1 MNIANLQSL
10 RDATDAILKNEVKHL
25 PLVSSVALKLLE
37 LTNDDLANF
46 ADLTHIIETEP
57 TLAAKTLRH
66 VNSAAYG
73 LNHKVTSVHRAVNLL
88 GFSAVRQLAIDLLF
102 YDKLIK
108 RTVSKAFDP
117 LFFWQHCLFVAIL
130 SKKIAQCVQHPNP
143 DLVYTAGLI
152 HDIGK
157 VVLESFGKV
166 SYSDFLQTLNNTN
179 SAQLENERRFFGI
192 SHAELGYVFC
202 LEWQIPEAIAAVVAC
217 HHAKEHDLNA
227 FSAYHLEIAII
238 AFANY
243 VAWMQGIGSVHDEG
257 HAQLEEHVLATLPLA
272 QLDLDAI
279 LQAVDQEMQKTR
291 EFYGIHFPSV
301 TKLRAT
307 LVRTTLNLSQL
318 RLPEASANQP
328 STSLTLPHQS
338 LNPDEFVPNTLAAIQ
353 AEFRLDRC
361 LLLDIDAKR
370 RCLSTLYIC
379 PANCITSQS
388 FALDPEHIAGKFLHC
403 LRDKSAEIINS
414 VADPNNPFT
423 KQLGAQEFLIVP
435 VSCHNRLIAM
445 LYADNVNS
453 SRPLAPTLPKLILPI
468 VYELGIA
475 LQHAREYA
483 VQKKCAQIDP
493 LTQLFNKRMIEECL
507 TQIFQQDPVK
517 ITQLAV
523 GFIDIDHF
531 KSFNDVCGHQAGD
544 DVLKIVA
551 DIFRS
556 LTRPTDFIGRYGGEE
571 FLFVLK
577 NTDIHG
583 AYAYAERLRAAIE
596 RRGKLMS
603 KRFHGH
609 ALTVSIGVAL
619 YTPEYMNYPELV
631 HAADQAMY
639 KAKSSGRNK
648 VIMLAN
654 RHS

>member
-1 MNIANLQSL
+1 MNLANLQSL
-10 RDATDAILKNEVKHL
+10 RDASAAILKNEIKHL
-25 PLVSSVALKLLE
+25 PLVSPVALKLLE
-37 LTNDDLANF
+37 LTNNEHANF
-46 ADLTHIIETEP
+46 EDLTHIIETEP
-57 TLAAKTLRH
+57 SLAAKTLRH

-73 LNHKVTSVHRAVNLL
+73 LHNKVTSVHRAVNLL

-108 RTVSKAFDP
+108 RTRNKLFDP

-130 SKKIAQCVQHPNP
+130 SKKLAQCYQHPNP

-179 SAQLENERRFFGI
+179 SAQLENERRFFGLT
-192 SHAELGYVFC
+192 HAELGYMFC

-217 HHAKEHDLNA
+217 HHANEHDLKA

-243 VAWMQGIGSVHDEG
+243 VAWMQGIGSIHDEG
-257 HAQLEEHVLATLPLA
+257 HAQLEEHVLTLLKLE

-291 EFYGIHFPSV
+291 EFYGINFPSV

-318 RLPEASANQP
+318 RLPDAKVVQP

-353 AEFRLDRC
+353 AEFMLDRC

-370 RCLSTLYIC
+370 RCLSTLYIS
-379 PANCITSQS
+379 PPNAMTPQN
-388 FALDPEHIAGKFLHC
+388 FALDAEHIAGKFLHC
-403 LRDKSAEIINS
+403 LRDKSAEIIHT
-414 VADPNNPFT
+414 ATEPNNPFA
-423 KQLGAQEFLIVP
+423 KQLGVADFLIVP
-435 VSCHNRLIAM
+435 VTCHNRLIAM

-453 SRPLAPTLPKLILPI
+453 LRPLAPTLPKQILPI
-468 VYELGIA
+468 AYELGIA

-483 VQKKCAQIDP
+483 LQKKCAQIDP

-507 TQIFQQDPVK
+507 TQIFQQDPLK
-517 ITQLAV
+517 ITRLAI

-531 KSFNDVCGHQAGD
+531 KLFNDVCGHQAGD

-577 NTDIHG
+577 NTDVHG
-583 AYAYAERLRAAIE
+583 AYAYAERLREAIA

-603 KRFHGH
+603 KRFHDH

-619 YTPEYMNYPELV
+619 HTPEYLNYSELV

-648 VIMLAN
+648 VIIFQN
-654 RHS
+654 RQT